1 MYCSFHVTPPPPPPL
16 LQVLVESAKT
26 KAKRCAGRGQT
37 FSAIEIRRIDTLIL
51 HSLNQPYIN
60 YSQYIS

>member
-1 MYCSFHVTPPPPPPL
+1 MYCSFHVTPPPL

-26 KAKRCAGRGQT
+26 KAKGRAGRGQT

-51 HSLNQPYIN
+51 HSLPQPYIN